1 MRRTL
6 AVLLLLASGS
16 TLLTT
21 GCGKEPVADLLETP
35 QYHEWRGSQA
45 VRQLPVHAGGISVPG
60 RIEVQPAERRLKH
73 PGDFCEVYLNG
84 HRIGRYGVARL
95 PDGSLPRINLDVEFN
110 SGPNTFDVWD
120 TTTNRYYR
128 QSVDTRN
135 CTHFVLAPS
144 ADGYDI
150 QQIGAKI
157 RDD

>member
-1 MRRTL
+1 MRRAL
-6 AVLLLLASGS
+6 SVLLLLASGS
-16 TLLTT
+16 TLLA
-21 GCGKEPVADLLETP
+21 GCGKDPGPDLLETP

-45 VRQLPVHAGGISVPG
+45 VRQLPTHAGGISVPG
-60 RIEVQPAERRLKH
+60 RIEVQPAGNRLKH

-95 PDGSLPRINLDVEFN
+95 PDGSLPRIHLEVDFN

-128 QSVDTRN
+128 QGVDTRN
-135 CTHFVLAPS
+135 CTHFVLVPT